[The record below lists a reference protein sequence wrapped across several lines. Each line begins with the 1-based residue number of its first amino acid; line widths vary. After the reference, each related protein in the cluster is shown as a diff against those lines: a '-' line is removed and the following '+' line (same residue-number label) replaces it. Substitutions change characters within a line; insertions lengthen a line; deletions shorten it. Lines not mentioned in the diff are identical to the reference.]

1 MLFIAVHDLPV
12 AGTLLAVH
20 SDTTPRPGDIAQV
33 RHRQYLVD
41 EVLAPSSVREEHTL
55 VRLTCLDDDAQG
67 RPLSVLWEREL
78 GARVIRPAQ
87 AGLGTPAALDEPRR
101 FAAYLHALKW
111 SSVTATDAR
120 LFQAPFRA
128 GIHLLDHQLSPLKK
142 ALELP
147 RVNLFI
153 ADDVGLGKTIEAG
166 LVMQELMLRQR
177 VDRVLIVCPASVTLQ
192 WRDEMEKRFGL
203 RFEIFNR
210 DFVSRRRQERG
221 FQVPVW
227 GTHSRFIVSYQTLRR
242 SEYFEPLKTLLE
254 ERGRQ
259 KSMLVLDEAH
269 VVAPASASRYAIDT
283 ETTRSIRSLADRFEH
298 RLFLSATPHN
308 GHSNS
313 FSALLEMLDPQRFT
327 RGTKVRESQ
336 LAPVMVRRLK
346 SDLREL
352 GSAQQYPVRQVVSVR
367 LTHDGKRWHAAWPD
381 GPAVDLGEG
390 QAPELELSTKLARY
404 TQLMSPSSKKG
415 RLVFINLQK
424 RLLSSIEAFHRTLS
438 VHAAAFGAGRLAPG
452 GREEPQEALAEE
464 YGETDEA
471 LELALDEDVREAS
484 EALPVDVQARQL
496 LDDMLDLSA
505 KSRTGRDAKL
515 QALLQWIRTQLCPLT
530 RGASWKPRRVII
542 FTEYGDTLRYL
553 KEQLTAAFE
562 GTDRGDERIL
572 TMMGGLGDVKRAE
585 IQDAF
590 NSALDEHPV
599 RILLA
604 TDAAR
609 EGINLQ
615 GHCADLFHYDVP
627 WNPSRL
633 EQRNGRIDRALQP
646 EPIVRCGYFVY
657 EQRRE
662 DAVLDTLARKVD
674 TIARELGSLGS
685 VLMEQMEDALAS
697 GISDATLAKVEQA
710 ATSSRT
716 DVTKRELESQRTLKS
731 LKEELNVIDEIVGRS
746 RKVMDF
752 DPALL
757 RDALDVGFELAGST
771 RLERQPATEDGK
783 AVEAWKVPSLP
794 ESWSRTLDSIRPRRE
809 KDEAPW
815 VWRKRQLWPVVFEA
829 PSGISSK
836 LAHLHLSHPIVQ
848 RVLQRYLA
856 QGFSAN
862 DLGRVTVV
870 KSKRD
875 AVARVI
881 VFGRLSL
888 FGAGAAR
895 LHDEV
900 VSVSAKWLDGGG
912 KGHLKPFGEE
922 ADRKAIEQL
931 EVTLAEAPELSATPA
946 AVRNRL
952 LASASGDFAALW
964 SAVEGE
970 ATLREKDAKKKLG
983 QRGVAEAKALTE
995 ILHTQRE
1002 TIEEALGA
1010 QLELKLTAKDELD
1023 QWRRDKG
1030 HLGQRLEALEKEL
1043 AEQPDALS
1051 ATYDVRL
1058 TRLTPVGMVYL
1069 WPSSR

>member
-1 MLFIAVHDLPV
+1 MPA
-12 AGTLLAVH
+12 
-20 SDTTPRPGDIAQV
+20 DTTPRPGDIAQV

-41 EVLAPSSVREEHTL
+41 EVLAPSSLREEHTL

-78 GARVIRPAQ
+78 GARVIRPSQ
-87 AGLGTPAALDEPRR
+87 GGLGTPRGLDEPRR

-128 GIHLLDHQLSPLKK
+128 GIHLLDHQLSPLRK

-177 VDRVLIVCPASVTLQ
+177 VERALIVCPAAVTLQ
-192 WRDEMEKRFGL
+192 WRDEMAKRFGL
-203 RFEIFNR
+203 HFEIFNR

-259 KSMLVLDEAH
+259 RSMLVLDEAH
-269 VVAPASASRYAIDT
+269 VVAPASSSRYAIDT
-283 ETTRSIRSLADRFEH
+283 ETTRSIRSLTDLFEH

-327 RGTKVRESQ
+327 RGTRVRESQ

-346 SDLREL
+346 SDLRAL
-352 GSAQQYPVRQVVSVR
+352 GSGQQYPERQVVGVR
-367 LTHDGKRWHAAWPD
+367 LHHDAGRWTAEWLSPD
-381 GPAVDLGEG
+381 GARVDQRVDLGKG
-390 QAPELELSTKLARY
+390 HAAELELADKLARY
-404 TQLMSPSSKKG
+404 TKLAGGGSKKS

-438 VHAAAFGAGRLAPG
+438 VHGATFGAGALAPG
-452 GREEPQEALAEE
+452 GREEPELATEE
-464 YGETDEA
+464 YGEADET
-471 LELALDEDVREAS
+471 LELSLDEDVRDAS
-484 EALPVDVQARQL
+484 EGLALDVQARQL
-496 LDDMLDLSA
+496 LDEMLAASA
-505 KSRTGRDAKL
+505 RHRTARDAKL
-515 QALLQWIRTQLCPLT
+515 LALLEWIRQHLCSLE
-530 RGASWKPRRVII
+530 RGAAWKPRRVII

-553 KEQLTAAFE
+553 QEQLTAAFE
-562 GTDRGDERIL
+562 GTIRGDERIL
-572 TMMGGLGDVKRAE
+572 TLKGGLGDAARAE

-590 NSALDEHPV
+590 NGSFDEFPV
-599 RILLA
+599 RVLLA

-646 EPIVRCGYFVY
+646 QAVVRCGYFVY
-657 EQRRE
+657 AQRKE
-662 DAVLDTLARKVD
+662 DAVLDTLARKVE
-674 TIARELGSLGS
+674 TISRELGSLGS
-685 VLMEQMEDALAS
+685 VLMEQMAEALTS
-697 GISDATLAKVEQA
+697 GIGDETLQQVERA
-710 ATSSRT
+710 ATST
-716 DVTKRELESQRTLKS
+716 HAEVAKRELESQRALQD
-731 LKEELNVIDEIVGRS
+731 LRKELDAIGELRERS
-746 RKVMDF
+746 REVMEF
-752 DPALL
+752 EPALL
-757 RDALDVGFELAGST
+757 RDALDVGFELAGAT
-771 RLERQPATEDGK
+771 RLAARPVTEEGK
-783 AVEAWKVPSLP
+783 ALTAWAVPSLP
-794 ESWSRTLDSIRPRRE
+794 ASWSRTLDSLRPRRE

-815 VWRKRQLWPVVFEA
+815 DWRKRPLSPVVFEA
-829 PSGISSK
+829 PEGIASK
-836 LAHLHLSHPIVQ
+836 LCHLHLSHPVVQ
-848 RVLQRYLA
+848 RVLQRFLA

-862 DLGRVTVV
+862 DLSRVTVV
-870 KSKRD
+870 RSKRD

-895 LHDEV
+895 LHDEL

-922 ADRKAIEQL
+922 ADRGAIAQL
-931 EVTLAEAPELSATPA
+931 ERTLAEAPQLEATPA
-946 AVRNRL
+946 PIQKRL
-952 LASASGDFAALW
+952 LDSASGDFAALW
-964 SAVEGE
+964 GAVAEE
-970 ATLREKDAKKKLG
+970 AASREKTAKKMLT
-983 QRGVAEAKALTE
+983 QRGEAEAKALRQ
-995 ILHTQRE
+995 ILDTQRE
-1002 TIEEALGA
+1002 TIEEALGE
-1010 QLELKLTAKDELD
+1010 QLELKLTAKEELE
-1023 QWRRDKG
+1023 QWRRDKT
-1030 HLGQRLEALEKEL
+1030 HLEQRLAALEKER
-1043 AEQPDALS
+1043 AEQPDALKT
-1051 ATYDVRL
+1051 TYEVRL

>member
-1 MLFIAVHDLPV
+1 MP
-12 AGTLLAVH
+12 
-20 SDTTPRPGDIAQV
+20 SDTMPCAGDIAQV

-41 EVLAPSSVREEHTL
+41 EVIAPEGVREDHTL

-67 RPLSVLWEREL
+67 RSLSVLWEREL

-87 AGLGTPAALDEPRR
+87 GGLGTPTGLDEPRR

-203 RFEIFNR
+203 HFEIFNSE
-210 DFVSRRRQERG
+210 FVSRRRQERG

-254 ERGRQ
+254 EKGRH
-259 KSMLVLDEAH
+259 KAMLVLDEAH
-269 VVAPASASRYAIDT
+269 VVAPASASRYAVDT
-283 ETTRSIRSLADRFEH
+283 ETTRSIRSLADHFEH

-327 RGTKVRESQ
+327 RGTRVRESQ

-346 SDLREL
+346 SDLRAL
-352 GSAQQYPVRQVVSVR
+352 GTAQQYPERQVLGVR
-367 LTHDGKRWHAAWPD
+367 LTHSAGRWSAEWLGPDGKTVERR
-381 GPAVDLGEG
+381 VDLGEG
-390 QAPELELSTKLARY
+390 STAELDLATKLARY
-404 TQLMSPSSKKG
+404 TQLMAPGSKKG

-424 RLLSSIEAFHRTLS
+424 RLLSSVEAFHRTLS
-438 VHAAAFGAGRLAPG
+438 VHAAAFGAGALAPG
-452 GREEPQEALAEE
+452 SREAPGDTLPEE
-464 YGETDEA
+464 YGETDES
-471 LELALDEDVREAS
+471 LELAFEEDIREAS
-484 EALPVDVQARQL
+484 EGLPVDIQARQL
-496 LDDMLDLSA
+496 LDDMLHVSA
-505 KSRTGRDAKL
+505 KHRTGRDAKL
-515 QALLQWIRTQLCPLT
+515 LALLQWIREHLCPLT
-530 RGASWKPRRVII
+530 RGAAWKPRRVIV

-562 GTDRGDERIL
+562 GTHRGEERIR
-572 TMMGGLGDVKRAE
+572 TMTGGLDDAKRAE
-585 IQDAF
+585 VQEAF
-590 NSALDEHPV
+590 NGPLDEFPV
-599 RILLA
+599 RVLLA

-615 GHCADLFHYDVP
+615 GHCADLFHFDLP

-633 EQRNGRIDRALQP
+633 EQRNGRIDRTLQP
-646 EPIVRCGYFVY
+646 EPVVRCGYFIY
-657 EQRRE
+657 AQRTE
-662 DAVLDTLARKVD
+662 DAVLDTVARKVD

-685 VLMEQMEDALAS
+685 VLMDQLHEALSS
-697 GISDATLAKVEQA
+697 GITPGTLESLERA
-710 ATSSRT
+710 ATST
-716 DVTKRELESQRTLKS
+716 GTEVAKRELESQRELKS
-731 LKEELNVIDEIVGRS
+731 LRKELDAIGEIRDRS

-752 DPALL
+752 DSALL

-771 RLERQPATEDGK
+771 RLVREAVTEEGK
-783 AVEAWKVPSLP
+783 PLEAWKVPALP
-794 ESWSRTLDSIRPRRE
+794 ASWSRTLDSIRPRRE

-815 VWRKRQLWPVVFEA
+815 VWRKRPLSPVVFEA
-829 PSGISSK
+829 PQGVASK

-862 DLGRVTVV
+862 DLSRVTVV
-870 KSKRD
+870 NSKRD

-912 KGHLKPFGEE
+912 RGHLKPFGEE
-922 ADRKAIEQL
+922 ADRRVIEQL
-931 EVTLAEAPELSATPA
+931 EVTLAEAPELSATSS
-946 AVRNRL
+946 AVQARL
-952 LASASGDFAALW
+952 LASASSDFAALW
-964 SAVEGE
+964 PSVEE
-970 ATLREKDAKKKLG
+970 ESSRLEKAARKLLA
-983 QRGVAEAKALTE
+983 QRGASEAKALTQ
-995 ILHTQRE
+995 ILLTQRE
-1002 TIEEALGA
+1002 TIQEALGA
-1010 QLELKLTAKDELD
+1010 QLELKLTVKDELE
-1023 QWRRDKG
+1023 QQRRDKG
-1030 HLGQRLEALEKEL
+1030 HLEQRLAALAKEL
-1043 AEQPDALS
+1043 DEQPESLK

-1058 TRLTPVGMVYL
+1058 ARLTPVGMVYL

>member
-1 MLFIAVHDLPV
+1 M
-12 AGTLLAVH
+12 H

-41 EVLAPSSVREEHTL
+41 EVIAPSSIREEHTL

-87 AGLGTPAALDEPRR
+87 GGLGTPTALDEPRR
-101 FAAYLHALKW
+101 FASYLHALKW

-177 VDRVLIVCPASVTLQ
+177 VDRVLIVCPAAVTLQ

-203 RFEIFNR
+203 HFEIFNR

-227 GTHSRFIVSYQTLRR
+227 ATHSRFIVSYQTLRR

-254 ERGRQ
+254 ERGRH

-269 VVAPASASRYAIDT
+269 IVAPASASRYAVDT
-283 ETTRSIRSLADRFEH
+283 ETTRSIRSLADHFEH

-327 RGTKVRESQ
+327 RGTRVRESQ

-346 SDLREL
+346 SDLRAL
-352 GSAQQYPVRQVVSVR
+352 GSAQQYPERHVLGVR
-367 LTHDGKRWHAAWPD
+367 LTHAEGRWTAEWLRPDGKTVDRR
-381 GPAVDLGEG
+381 VDLGEG
-390 QAPELELSTKLARY
+390 HTAELELSTKLARY
-404 TQLMSPSSKKG
+404 TQLMSPGSKKG

-438 VHAAAFGAGRLAPG
+438 VHAAAFGAGALAPG
-452 GREEPQEALAEE
+452 GREEPGETLSED
-464 YGETDEA
+464 YGETDES
-471 LELALDEDVREAS
+471 LELALEEDIREAS
-484 EALPVDVQARQL
+484 ADLPASVQARQL
-496 LDDMLDLSA
+496 LDEMLRLSA
-505 KSRTGRDAKL
+505 SHRASREAKL
-515 QALLQWIRTQLCPLT
+515 LALLQWIRENLCPLT
-530 RGASWKPRRVII
+530 RGTAWKPRRVIV

-562 GTDRGDERIL
+562 GTHRGDERIL
-572 TMMGGLGDVKRAE
+572 TLTGGLGDARRAE
-585 IQDAF
+585 IQEVF
-590 NSALDEHPV
+590 NGSLDEHPV
-599 RILLA
+599 RVLLA

-615 GHCADLFHYDVP
+615 GHCADLFHFDVP

-646 EPIVRCGYFVY
+646 EPVVRCGYFIY
-657 EQRRE
+657 AQRAE

-685 VLMEQMEDALAS
+685 VLMEQMQDALAA
-697 GISDATLAKVEQA
+697 GITEATLERVERA
-710 ATSSRT
+710 ATSTRT
-716 DVTKRELESQRTLKS
+716 ELTRRELESQRTLQS
-731 LKEELNVIDEIVGRS
+731 LRKELDAIGDIRERS
-746 RKVMDF
+746 REVMDF

-771 RLERQPATEDGK
+771 RLERQTVTEEGK
-783 AVEAWKVPSLP
+783 TFEAWKIPALP
-794 ESWSRTLDSIRPRRE
+794 ESWSRTLDSVRPRRE

-815 VWRKRQLWPVVFEA
+815 EWRKRPLSPVVFEA
-829 PSGISSK
+829 PPGVSSK

-856 QGFSAN
+856 QGFSAS
-862 DLGRVTVV
+862 DLSRVTVV

-875 AVARVI
+875 SVARVI

-922 ADRKAIEQL
+922 ADRRAIEQL
-931 EVTLAEAPELSATPA
+931 ELTLAEAPELSATSA
-946 AVRNRL
+946 AVQKRI
-952 LASASGDFAALW
+952 LASASADFAALW
-964 SAVEGE
+964 PSVEQE
-970 ATLREKDAKKKLG
+970 ASLREKDARKKLA
-983 QRGVAEAKALTE
+983 QRGASEAKALME
-995 ILHTQRE
+995 ILLTQQE
-1002 TIEEALGA
+1002 TIEEALSA
-1010 QLELKLTAKDELD
+1010 QLELELTAREEVD
-1023 QWRRDKG
+1023 QWRRDKS
-1030 HLGQRLEALEKEL
+1030 HLEQRLAALEKEL
-1043 AEQPDALS
+1043 AEQPDSLK
-1051 ATYDVRL
+1051 ATYAVRL
-1058 TRLTPVGMVYL
+1058 TRLIPVGMVYL

>member
-1 MLFIAVHDLPV
+1 MPCA
-12 AGTLLAVH
+12 
-20 SDTTPRPGDIAQV
+20 GDIAQV

-41 EVLAPSSVREEHTL
+41 EVIAPEGVREDHTL

-67 RPLSVLWEREL
+67 RSLSVLWEREL

-87 AGLGTPAALDEPRR
+87 GGLGTPTRLDEPRR

-166 LVMQELMLRQR
+166 LVMQEMMLRQR

-203 RFEIFNR
+203 HFEIFNSE
-210 DFVSRRRQERG
+210 FVSRRRQERG

-254 ERGRQ
+254 EKGRH
-259 KSMLVLDEAH
+259 KAMLVLDEAH
-269 VVAPASASRYAIDT
+269 VVAPASASRYAVDT
-283 ETTRSIRSLADRFEH
+283 ETTRSIRSLADHFEH

-327 RGTKVRESQ
+327 RGTRVRESQ

-346 SDLREL
+346 SDLRAL
-352 GSAQQYPVRQVVSVR
+352 GTAQQYPERQVLGVR
-367 LTHDGKRWHAAWPD
+367 LTHSAGRWSAEWPGPD
-381 GPAVDLGEG
+381 GETVERRVDLGEG
-390 QAPELELSTKLARY
+390 STAELDLATKLARY
-404 TQLMSPSSKKG
+404 TQLMAPGSKKG

-424 RLLSSIEAFHRTLS
+424 RLLSSVEAFHRTLS
-438 VHAAAFGAGRLAPG
+438 VHAAAFGAGALAPG
-452 GREEPQEALAEE
+452 SREAPGDTLPEE
-464 YGETDEA
+464 YGETDES
-471 LELALDEDVREAS
+471 LELAFEEDIREAS
-484 EALPVDVQARQL
+484 EGLPVDIQARQL
-496 LDDMLDLSA
+496 LDDMLHVSA
-505 KSRTGRDAKL
+505 KHRTGRDAKL
-515 QALLQWIRTQLCPLT
+515 LALLQWIREHLCPLT
-530 RGASWKPRRVII
+530 RGAAWKPRRVII

-562 GTDRGDERIL
+562 GTHRGEERIR
-572 TMMGGLGDVKRAE
+572 TMTGGLDDAKRAE
-585 IQDAF
+585 VQEAF
-590 NSALDEHPV
+590 NGPLDEFPV
-599 RILLA
+599 RVLLA

-615 GHCADLFHYDVP
+615 GHCADLFHFDLP

-633 EQRNGRIDRALQP
+633 EQRNGRIDRTLQP
-646 EPIVRCGYFVY
+646 EPVVRCGYFIY
-657 EQRRE
+657 AQRTE
-662 DAVLDTLARKVD
+662 DAVLDTVARKVD

-685 VLMEQMEDALAS
+685 VLMDQLHEALSS
-697 GISDATLAKVEQA
+697 GITPGTLESLERA
-710 ATSSRT
+710 ATST
-716 DVTKRELESQRTLKS
+716 GTEVAKRELESQRELQS
-731 LKEELNVIDEIVGRS
+731 LRKELDAIGEIRDRS

-752 DPALL
+752 DSALL

-771 RLERQPATEDGK
+771 RLVREAVTEEGK
-783 AVEAWKVPSLP
+783 PLEAWKVPALP
-794 ESWSRTLDSIRPRRE
+794 ASWSRTLDSIRPRRE

-815 VWRKRQLWPVVFEA
+815 VWRKRPLSPVVFEA
-829 PSGISSK
+829 PQGVASK

-862 DLGRVTVV
+862 DLSRVTVV
-870 KSKRD
+870 NSKRD

-912 KGHLKPFGEE
+912 RGHLKPFGEE
-922 ADRKAIEQL
+922 ADRRVIEQL
-931 EVTLAEAPELSATPA
+931 EVTLAEAPELSATSS
-946 AVRNRL
+946 AVQARL
-952 LASASGDFAALW
+952 LASASSDFAALW
-964 SAVEGE
+964 PSVEE
-970 ATLREKDAKKKLG
+970 ESSRLEKAARKLLA
-983 QRGVAEAKALTE
+983 QRGATEAKALTQ
-995 ILHTQRE
+995 ILLTQRE
-1002 TIEEALGA
+1002 TIQEALGA
-1010 QLELKLTAKDELD
+1010 QLELKLTVKDELE
-1023 QWRRDKG
+1023 QQRRDKG
-1030 HLGQRLEALEKEL
+1030 HLEQRLAALAKEL
-1043 AEQPDALS
+1043 EEQPESLK

-1058 TRLTPVGMVYL
+1058 ARLTPVGMVYL

>member
-1 MLFIAVHDLPV
+1 MP
-12 AGTLLAVH
+12 
-20 SDTTPRPGDIAQV
+20 SETTPRAGDIAQV

-41 EVLAPSSVREEHTL
+41 AVLAPSGVREDHTL

-67 RPLSVLWEREL
+67 RTLSVLWEREL

-87 AGLGTPAALDEPRR
+87 GGLGSPSTLDEPRR

-192 WRDEMEKRFGL
+192 WRDEMEKRFGIH
-203 RFEIFNR
+203 FEIFNR

-254 ERGRQ
+254 EKGRH

-269 VVAPASASRYAIDT
+269 VVAPASANQYAVDT
-283 ETTRSIRSLADRFEH
+283 ETTRSIRSLADHFEH

-327 RGTKVRESQ
+327 RGTRVRESQ

-346 SDLREL
+346 SDLRAL
-352 GSAQQYPVRQVVSVR
+352 GSAQQYPERQVLGVR
-367 LTHDGKRWHAAWPD
+367 LTHAAGRWTAEWPRPDGK
-381 GPAVDLGEG
+381 PADRVDLGAG
-390 QAPELELSTKLARY
+390 HSAELDLSAQLARY
-404 TQLMSPSSKKG
+404 TQLMSPGSKKG

-438 VHAAAFGAGRLAPG
+438 VHAAAFGAGALAPG
-452 GREEPQEALAEE
+452 GREESGDTLPEE
-464 YGETDEA
+464 YGETDES
-471 LELALDEDVREAS
+471 LELAFEEDIREAS
-484 EALPVDVQARQL
+484 ESLPVDVQARQL
-496 LDDMLDLSA
+496 LDEMLRVSA
-505 KSRTGRDAKL
+505 QHRTGRDAKL
-515 QALLQWIRTQLCPLT
+515 LALLQWIREHLCPLT
-530 RGASWKPRRVII
+530 RGAAWKPRRVII

-562 GTDRGDERIL
+562 GTHRGDERIL
-572 TMMGGLGDVKRAE
+572 TLTGGLGDEKRAE

-590 NSALDEHPV
+590 NGSLDAFPV
-599 RILLA
+599 RVLLA

-615 GHCADLFHYDVP
+615 GHCADLFHFDVP

-646 EPIVRCGYFVY
+646 EPVVRCGYFVY
-657 EQRRE
+657 SQRAE
-662 DAVLDTLARKVD
+662 DAILDTLARKVD

-685 VLMEQMEDALAS
+685 VLMDQLHDALAA
-697 GISDATLAKVEQA
+697 GITEGTLDKVERA
-710 ATSSRT
+710 STSTRT
-716 DVTKRELESQRTLKS
+716 EVTKRELESQRTLQS
-731 LKEELNVIDEIVGRS
+731 LRKELDAIGDIRERS

-752 DPALL
+752 DSALL
-757 RDALDVGFELAGST
+757 RDALDVGFELAGTT
-771 RLERQPATEDGK
+771 RLVREPVTEEGRTLD
-783 AVEAWKVPSLP
+783 AWKLPSLP
-794 ESWSRTLDSIRPRRE
+794 ESWSRTLDGIRPRRE

-815 VWRKRQLWPVVFEA
+815 VWRKRPLPPVVFE
-829 PSGISSK
+829 PPPGVSSR

-862 DLGRVTVV
+862 DLSRVTVV

-912 KGHLKPFGEE
+912 KGHLKPFGDE
-922 ADRKAIEQL
+922 ADRRAIEQL
-931 EVTLAEAPELSATPA
+931 ELTLAEAPELSATPT
-946 AVRNRL
+946 AVQARL
-952 LASASGDFAALW
+952 LASASSDFAALW
-964 SAVEGE
+964 SSVEEE
-970 ATLREKDAKKKLG
+970 AALREKDARKKLA
-983 QRGVAEAKALTE
+983 QRGEGEAKALTQ
-995 ILHTQRE
+995 ILLTQRE

-1010 QLELKLTAKDELD
+1010 QLELKLTAQDELD
-1023 QWRRDKG
+1023 QRRRDRS
-1030 HLGQRLEALEKEL
+1030 HLEQRLADLEKEL
-1043 AEQPDALS
+1043 VEQPESLKE
-1051 ATYDVRL
+1051 TYDVRL
-1058 TRLTPVGMVYL
+1058 SRLTPVGMVYL

>member
-1 MLFIAVHDLPV
+1 MQAD
-12 AGTLLAVH
+12 A
-20 SDTTPRPGDIAQV
+20 TPRPGDIAQV

-41 EVLAPSSVREEHTL
+41 EVIKPTGGIHDEHTL
-55 VRLTCLDDDAQG
+55 VRLTCLDDDSQG
-67 RPLSVLWEREL
+67 RPMSVLWEREL
-78 GARVIRPAQ
+78 GAKVIRPAQ
-87 AGLGTPAALDEPRR
+87 SGLGTPSALDEPRR

-192 WRDEMEKRFGL
+192 WRDEMQKRFGL
-203 RFEIFNR
+203 NFEIFNR

-254 ERGRQ
+254 EKGRH

-269 VVAPASASRYAIDT
+269 VVAPASSSRYAIDT
-283 ETTRSIRSLADRFEH
+283 DTTRSIRSLADHFEH

-327 RGTKVRESQ
+327 RGTRVRESQ

-352 GSAQQYPVRQVVSVR
+352 GSAQNYPERQVIGVR
-367 LTHDGKRWHAAWPD
+367 LTHDGKRWAAEWLKPD
-381 GPAVDLGEG
+381 GKSVERRVDLGEG
-390 QAPELELSTKLARY
+390 SPAELELSTKLARY
-404 TQLMSPSSKKG
+404 TKLMSPGSKKG

-438 VHAAAFGAGRLAPG
+438 VHGATFGAGALAPG
-452 GREEPQEALAEE
+452 AREEPAEQLAEE

-471 LELALDEDVREAS
+471 LELELDEYVREAS
-484 EALPVDVQARQL
+484 AGLPVDIQARQL
-496 LDDMLDLSA
+496 LDEMLHLSGKHRA
-505 KSRTGRDAKL
+505 GRDAKL
-515 QALLQWIRTQLCPLT
+515 LALLQWIRENLCPLT
-530 RGASWKPRRVII
+530 RGAAWKPRRVII

-572 TMMGGLGDVKRAE
+572 TMTGGLGDAKRAE
-585 IQDAF
+585 VQEAF
-590 NSALDEHPV
+590 NGALDEFPV
-599 RILLA
+599 RVLLA

-633 EQRNGRIDRALQP
+633 EQRNGRIDRTLQP
-646 EPIVRCGYFVY
+646 QPIVRCGYFVY
-657 EQRRE
+657 AQRPE
-662 DAVLDTLARKVD
+662 DAVLDTLARKVE

-685 VLMEQMEDALAS
+685 VLMEQMTDALAS
-697 GISDATLAKVEQA
+697 GITEGTLAKVEEA
-710 ATSSRT
+710 ATSTRT
-716 DVTKRELESQRTLKS
+716 EVTKKELEAQRS
-731 LKEELNVIDEIVGRS
+731 LQSLRKELDAIGEIRERS

-752 DPALL
+752 DSALL
-757 RDALDVGFELAGST
+757 RDALDVGFELSGST
-771 RLERQPATEDGK
+771 RLERQAVTEEGK
-783 AVEAWKVPSLP
+783 PVDAWKVPPLP
-794 ESWSRTLDSIRPRRE
+794 ESWSKTLDSIRPRRE
-809 KDEAPW
+809 KEEALW
-815 VWRKRQLWPVVFEA
+815 DWRKRPLLPVVFDA
-829 PSGISSK
+829 PSGIASK
-836 LAHLHLSHPIVQ
+836 LAHLHLSHPVVQ

-856 QGFSAN
+856 QGFSAS
-862 DLGRVTVV
+862 DLSRVTVV

-888 FGAGAAR
+888 FGTGAAR

-946 AVRNRL
+946 ATRNRL
-952 LASASGDFAALW
+952 LASASADFAALW
-964 SAVEGE
+964 PSVEAE
-970 ATLREKDAKKKLG
+970 AALREKDALKKLA
-983 QRGVAEAKALTE
+983 QRGASEAKALTQ
-995 ILHTQRE
+995 ILETQRE
-1002 TIEEALGA
+1002 TIDEALGD

-1023 QWRRDKG
+1023 QWRRDKS
-1030 HLGQRLEALEKEL
+1030 HLEKRLSALEKEL
-1043 AEQPDALS
+1043 EEQPEALK

>member
-1 MLFIAVHDLPV
+1 VQTDAAPK
-12 AGTLLAVH
+12 
-20 SDTTPRPGDIAQV
+20 PGDIAQV
-33 RHRQYLVD
+33 RHRQYLVE
-41 EVLAPSSVREEHTL
+41 EVIKPESVREEHTL
-55 VRLTCLDDDAQG
+55 VRLTCLDDDSQG

-78 GARVIRPAQ
+78 GARVIRPATS
-87 AGLGTPAALDEPRR
+87 GLGKPTALDEPRH

-128 GIHLLDHQLSPLKK
+128 GIHLLDHQLTPLKK

-166 LVMQELMLRQR
+166 LVMQELILRQR
-177 VDRVLIVCPASVTLQ
+177 VDRVLIVCPAAVTLQ
-192 WRDEMEKRFGL
+192 WRDEMQKRFGL
-203 RFEIFNR
+203 HFEIFNR

-242 SEYFEPLKTLLE
+242 SEAFEPLKTLLE
-254 ERGRQ
+254 EKGRQ

-269 VVAPASASRYAIDT
+269 VVAPASGSRYAVETD
-283 ETTRSIRSLADRFEH
+283 TTRSIGSIVDHFEH

-313 FSALLEMLDPQRFT
+313 FSALLEMLDRQRFT
-327 RGTKVRESQ
+327 RGTRVRQSQ
-336 LAPVMVRRLK
+336 LEPVMVRRLK
-346 SDLREL
+346 SDLRKL
-352 GSAQQYPVRQVVSVR
+352 GSDQKYPERHVIGIR
-367 LTHDGKRWHAAWPD
+367 LTHSGGRWMAEWLKPD
-381 GPAVDLGEG
+381 GETVDRRMDLGEG
-390 QAPELELSTKLARY
+390 SNIELTLSEKLAQYTKLAA
-404 TQLMSPSSKKG
+404 PSSKKG
-415 RLVFINLQK
+415 RLAFINLQK
-424 RLLSSIEAFHRTLS
+424 RLLSSVEAFHRTLCAHS
-438 VHAAAFGAGRLAPG
+438 AGAGVGPLAAG
-452 GREEPQEALAEE
+452 GREQERESLPEDYGDNEE
-464 YGETDEA
+464 S
-471 LELALDEDVREAS
+471 LELALEEETREAS
-484 EALPVDVQARQL
+484 TGLPVDMQARQL
-496 LDDMLDLSA
+496 LEQMVELSGRH
-505 KSRTGRDAKL
+505 RTARDAKL
-515 QALLQWIRTQLCPLT
+515 LALVQWIRDNLCPLT
-530 RGASWKPRRVII
+530 RGAEWKPRRVII

-572 TMMGGLGDVKRAE
+572 TMTGGLGDERRAE
-585 IQDAF
+585 VQEAF
-590 NSALDEHPV
+590 NGSLDEFPV
-599 RILLA
+599 RVLLA

-633 EQRNGRIDRALQP
+633 EQRNGRIDRTLQP
-646 EPIVRCGYFVY
+646 QPVVRCCYFVY
-657 EQRRE
+657 AQRAE
-662 DAVLDTLARKVD
+662 DAVLETLARKVEV
-674 TIARELGSLGS
+674 ISNELGSLGS
-685 VLMEQMEDALAS
+685 VLMEQMADALAS
-697 GISDATLAKVEQA
+697 GIRTETLEKVERA
-710 ATSSRT
+710 ATSTRT
-716 DVTKRELESQRTLKS
+716 EVTKQELESQRALQS
-731 LKEELNVIDEIVGRS
+731 LRKELDAIGEIRERS

-752 DPALL
+752 DAALL
-757 RDALDVGFELAGST
+757 RDALDVGFELSKAT
-771 RLERQPATEDGK
+771 RLQKTSVLDDQTE
-783 AVEAWKVPSLP
+783 VEAWKLP
-794 ESWSRTLDSIRPRRE
+794 LLPDSWTSTLDSIRPRRE
-809 KDEAPW
+809 KDEPPW
-815 VWRKRQLWPVVFEA
+815 EWRKRPPLPVVFDA
-829 PSGISSK
+829 PSGIASK
-836 LAHLHLSHPIVQ
+836 LAHLHLSHPVVQ
-848 RVLQRYLA
+848 RVLQRFLA
-856 QGFSAN
+856 QGFSAS
-862 DLGRVTVV
+862 DLSQVTVV

-912 KGHLKPFGEE
+912 KGHLKPFGED

-931 EVTLAEAPELSATPA
+931 ELTLAEAPELSALSG

-952 LASASGDFAALW
+952 LSSAASDFEVLW
-964 SAVEGE
+964 SSVEQE
-970 ATLREKDAKKKLG
+970 ANLRAKDAMKKLDL
-983 QRGVAEAKALTE
+983 RGAGEAKALRT
-995 ILHTQRE
+995 ILETQRE

-1010 QLELKLTAKDELD
+1010 QLDLELTHKDELD

-1030 HLGQRLEALEKEL
+1030 HLQRRLAALEQEL
-1043 AEQPDALS
+1043 VEQPDALRN
-1051 ATYDVRL
+1051 TYEVRL

>member
-1 MLFIAVHDLPV
+1 MTSPNLPI
-12 AGTLLAVH
+12 
-20 SDTTPRPGDIAQV
+20 PGDIATV

-41 EVLAPSSVREEHTL
+41 DVIAPTSIRDQHTL

-67 RPLSVLWEREL
+67 RSLSVLWEREL

-87 AGLGTPAALDEPRR
+87 AGIGAPTHLDEPRR

-128 GIHLLDHQLSPLKK
+128 GIHLLDHQLVPLKK

-177 VDRVLIVCPASVTLQ
+177 VERVLIVCPASVTLQ

-210 DFVSRRRQERG
+210 DFVARRRQERG

-242 SEYFEPLKTLLE
+242 SENFEPLRHFLD
-254 ERGRQ
+254 ERGRG

-269 VVAPASASRYAIDT
+269 VVAPASSSRYAVDT
-283 ETTRSIRSLADRFEH
+283 ETTRSIRQIADRFEH

-327 RGTKVRESQ
+327 RGTRVRESQ

-346 SDLREL
+346 ADLREL
-352 GSAQQYPVRQVVSVR
+352 GTTNYPVRRVVGVR
-367 LTHDGKRWHAAWPD
+367 LVHDGSTWRSNGHELGKGSAA
-381 GPAVDLGEG
+381 
-390 QAPELELSTKLARY
+390 ELELASLLKKY
-404 TQLMSPSSKKG
+404 TQLVAPGAKKG

-438 VHAAAFGAGRLAPG
+438 VHAAAFGAGALAPG
-452 GREEPQEALAEE
+452 GREEPTETVTEE
-464 YGETDEA
+464 YGESDES
-471 LELALDEDVREAS
+471 LELELDESIREAS
-484 EALPVDVQARQL
+484 EGLPVDVEARRL
-496 LDDMLDLSA
+496 LDDMLRLSA
-505 KSRTGRDAKL
+505 QHRTARDGKL
-515 QALLQWIRTQLCPLT
+515 LALLQWIRENQCSLE
-530 RGASWKPRRVII
+530 RGAKWKPRRLII

-562 GTDRGDERIL
+562 GTQRGDERIL
-572 TMMGGLGDVKRAE
+572 TMTGGIGDTRRAE
-585 IQDAF
+585 VQDAF
-590 NSALDEHPV
+590 NGDLDEFPV

-646 EPIVRCGYFVY
+646 EPEVRCGYFVY
-657 EQRRE
+657 EQRAE
-662 DAVLDTLARKVD
+662 DAVLETLAKKVD

-685 VLMEQMEDALAS
+685 VLMEQMGAALS
-697 GISDATLAKVEQA
+697 DGITDETLVAVEKA
-710 ATSSRT
+710 ANSAHA
-716 DVTKRELESQRTLKS
+716 DVARRELETQRQLQK
-731 LKEELNVIDEIVGRS
+731 LRRDLDDIGDIRGRS

-757 RDALDVGFELAGST
+757 RDALDVGFELSGST
-771 RLERQPATEDGK
+771 RLEPSTVKDEGK
-783 AVEAWKVPSLP
+783 SAEAWKVPALP
-794 ESWSRTLDSIRPRRE
+794 EAWSRTLDSIRPRRE
-809 KDEAPW
+809 KDELPW
-815 VWRKRQLWPVVFEA
+815 DWRKRPLLPVVFEA
-829 PSGISSK
+829 PSGIASK
-836 LAHLHLSHPIVQ
+836 LAHLHLSHPVVQ
-848 RVLQRYLA
+848 RVLQRFLA

-862 DLGRVTVV
+862 DLSRVTVV

-888 FGAGAAR
+888 FGTGAAR
-895 LHDEV
+895 LHDEL

-912 KGHLKPFGEE
+912 KGHLKPFGED
-922 ADRKAIEQL
+922 ADSKAIDQL
-931 EVTLAEAPELSATPA
+931 ETTLAEAPELGALSEPI
-946 AVRNRL
+946 RKRF
-952 LASASGDFAALW
+952 LASAATDFGALW
-964 SAVEGE
+964 STVEEQSTARATE
-970 ATLREKDAKKKLG
+970 ARKKLV
-983 QRGVAEAKALTE
+983 QRGASEAKALE
-995 ILHTQRE
+995 QILLTQRE
-1002 TIEEALGA
+1002 TIQEALGE
-1010 QLELKLTAKDELD
+1010 QLDLPLTAKDEID
-1023 QWRRDKG
+1023 QWRRDKS
-1030 HLGQRLEALEKEL
+1030 HLEQRLDAIEKEL
-1043 AEQPDALS
+1043 AEEPEALKR
-1051 ATYDVRL
+1051 TYDVRL

-1069 WPSSR
+1069 WPSTR

>member
-1 MLFIAVHDLPV
+1 MQ
-12 AGTLLAVH
+12 
-20 SDTTPRPGDIAQV
+20 SDATPRPGDIAQV

-41 EVLAPSSVREEHTL
+41 EVIKPTNTIRDEHTL
-55 VRLTCLDDDAQG
+55 VRLTCLDDDSQG

-78 GARVIRPAQ
+78 GAQVIRPAQ
-87 AGLGTPAALDEPRR
+87 TGLGTPTALDEPRR

-254 ERGRQ
+254 EKGRH

-269 VVAPASASRYAIDT
+269 VVAPASSSRYAIDT
-283 ETTRSIRSLADRFEH
+283 DTTRSIRSLADHFEH

-327 RGTKVRESQ
+327 RGTRVRESQ

-352 GSAQQYPVRQVVSVR
+352 GSAQPYPERHVVGVR
-367 LTHDGKRWHAAWPD
+367 LTHAAGHWAAEWLKPDGKTVDRR
-381 GPAVDLGEG
+381 VDLGAG
-390 QAPELELSTKLARY
+390 SSAELDLSTKLARY
-404 TQLMSPSSKKG
+404 TQLMSPGSKKG

-438 VHAAAFGAGRLAPG
+438 VHAAAFGAGALAPG
-452 GREEPQEALAEE
+452 AREEQGEMLTEE

-471 LELALDEDVREAS
+471 LELAFEEEVREAS
-484 EALPVDVQARQL
+484 AGLPVDIQARQL
-496 LDDMLDLSA
+496 LDEMLHLSA
-505 KSRTGRDAKL
+505 KYRGTRDAKL
-515 QALLQWIRTQLCPLT
+515 SALVQWLRENLCPLT

-562 GTDRGDERIL
+562 GTDRGEERIL
-572 TMMGGLGDVKRAE
+572 TMTGGLGDAKRAE
-585 IQDAF
+585 VQEAF
-590 NSALDEHPV
+590 NGALDEFPV
-599 RILLA
+599 RVLLA

-633 EQRNGRIDRALQP
+633 EQRNGRIDRTLQLQP
-646 EPIVRCGYFVY
+646 VVRCGYFVY
-657 EQRRE
+657 AQRAE

-685 VLMEQMEDALAS
+685 VLMEQMTDALAT
-697 GISDATLAKVEQA
+697 GITEGTLAKVEQA
-710 ATSSRT
+710 ATSART
-716 DVTKRELESQRTLKS
+716 EVTKKELESQRTLQS
-731 LKEELNVIDEIVGRS
+731 LRKELDAIGEIRERS

-752 DPALL
+752 DAALL

-771 RLERQPATEDGK
+771 RLERQSV
-783 AVEAWKVPSLP
+783 VEEEKTIDAWKVPALP

-815 VWRKRQLWPVVFEA
+815 DWRKRPLSPVVFDA
-829 PSGISSK
+829 PSGIASK
-836 LAHLHLSHPIVQ
+836 LAHLHLSHPVVQ

-862 DLGRVTVV
+862 DLSRVTVV

-888 FGAGAAR
+888 FGTGAAR

-931 EVTLAEAPELSATPA
+931 ELTLAEAPELSATPA
-946 AVRNRL
+946 AIRNRL

-964 SAVEGE
+964 PSVEEEAAV
-970 ATLREKDAKKKLG
+970 REKDALKKLA
-983 QRGVAEAKALTE
+983 QRGASEANALTQ
-995 ILHTQRE
+995 ILLTQRE
-1002 TIEEALGA
+1002 TIDEALGD
-1010 QLELKLTAKDELD
+1010 QLELKLTAKDEID
-1023 QWRRDKG
+1023 QWRRDKN
-1030 HLGQRLEALEKEL
+1030 HLEHRLAALEKEL
-1043 AEQPDALS
+1043 EEQPEALK

>member
-1 MLFIAVHDLPV
+1 ML
-12 AGTLLAVH
+12 
-20 SDTTPRPGDIAQV
+20 SDSMPRPGDIARV

-41 EVLAPSSVREEHTL
+41 EVLAPEGLRDSNTL

-67 RPLSVLWEREL
+67 RPLAVLWEREL
-78 GARVIRPAQ
+78 GAQVLRPETR
-87 AGLGTPAALDEPRR
+87 GLANATRLDEPRH

-128 GIHLLDHQLSPLKK
+128 GIHLLDHQLTPLKK

-177 VDRVLIVCPASVTLQ
+177 VERVLVVCPASVTLQ
-192 WRDEMEKRFGL
+192 WKEEMERRFGL
-203 RFEIFNR
+203 HFEIFNR
-210 DFVSRRRQERG
+210 DFVARRRQERG

-242 SEYFEPLKTLLE
+242 SEYFEPLKNLLE

-269 VVAPASASRYAIDT
+269 VVAPASSTRYAVDT
-283 ETTRSIRSLADRFEH
+283 DTTHSIRQLTDLFEH

-327 RGTKVRESQ
+327 RGTKVREQQ

-346 SDLREL
+346 SDLRAL
-352 GSAQQYPVRQVVSVR
+352 GSEDYPEREVLAVR
-367 LTHDGKRWHAAWPD
+367 LTHGGNGWSAAYPD
-381 GPAVDLGEG
+381 GRVVELGAG
-390 QAPELELSTKLARY
+390 SAIELDLSTKLARY
-404 TQLMSPSSKKG
+404 TELMRPTARKG

-424 RLLSSIEAFHRTLS
+424 RLLSSVEAFHRTLS
-438 VHAAAFGAGRLAPG
+438 VHAAAFGAGSLAPG
-452 GREEPQEALAEE
+452 AREEVESSPAEE
-464 YGETDEA
+464 FGETDME
-471 LELALDEDVREAS
+471 LELELDEQVRDESS
-484 EALPVDVQARQL
+484 ELSPDVQARIL
-496 LDDMLDLSA
+496 LDEMLATSGQH
-505 KSRTGRDAKL
+505 RTRHDAKL
-515 QALLQWIRTQLCPLT
+515 RALVAWIKEHLCPLSP
-530 RGASWKPRRVII
+530 GADWKRRRVII

-562 GTDRGDERIL
+562 GTERGDERIL
-572 TMMGGLGDVKRAE
+572 SLTGGLGDEGRAA
-585 IQDAF
+585 IQRAF
-590 NSALDEHPV
+590 NGDLEEHPV
-599 RILLA
+599 RVLLA

-615 GHCADLFHYDVP
+615 GHCSDLFHYDVP

-646 EPIVRCGYFVY
+646 EKKVRCGYFLY
-657 EQRRE
+657 TQRAE

-674 TIARELGSLGS
+674 VIARELGSLGS
-685 VLMEQMEDALAS
+685 VLMDQMAKAMSD
-697 GISDATLAKVEQA
+697 GIRGDTKEAVENAAISARADIAKQ
-710 ATSSRT
+710 
-716 DVTKRELESQRTLKS
+716 ELETQRTLTA
-731 LKEELNVIDEIVGRS
+731 LKKELDAIGEITARS

-752 DPALL
+752 DSALL
-757 RDALDVGFELAGST
+757 RDALDVGFELSGAQRMSAQT
-771 RLERQPATEDGK
+771 VKEDGQ
-783 AVEAWKVPSLP
+783 AIAAWKMPALP
-794 ESWSRTLDSIRPRRE
+794 DSWSRTLDSIRYPRE
-809 KDEAPW
+809 KDETPW
-815 VWRKRQLWPVVFEA
+815 DWRKRPLRSVVFEA
-829 PSGISSK
+829 PARISSE

-848 RVLQRYLA
+848 RILQRYLA

-862 DLGRVTVV
+862 DLSRVTVV
-870 KSKRD
+870 RTKRD
-875 AVARVI
+875 SVARVI

-900 VSVSAKWLDGGG
+900 VSVSAKWLEAEG

-931 EVTLAEAPELSATPA
+931 ELTLAEAPDLSSLAEGVQKKLLMA
-946 AVRNRL
+946 AP
-952 LASASGDFAALW
+952 GDFAKLW
-964 SAVEGE
+964 PAVEDE
-970 ATLREKDAKKKLG
+970 SARHEKNARKKLG
-983 QRGVAEAKALTE
+983 ERGDAEAKSLKK
-995 ILHTQRE
+995 ILETQQESIAEVLDRQ
-1002 TIEEALGA
+1002 LG
-1010 QLELKLTAKDELD
+1010 LELVAKEEID
-1023 QWRRDKG
+1023 QFKRDKG
-1030 HLGQRLEALEKEL
+1030 HLEKRRAALEKEL
-1043 AEQPDALS
+1043 REQPEALKQI
-1051 ATYDVRL
+1051 YDVRL
-1058 TRLTPVGMVYL
+1058 ARLSPVGMVYL

>member
-1 MLFIAVHDLPV
+1 VP
-12 AGTLLAVH
+12 
-20 SDTTPRPGDIAQV
+20 SDTLPRAGDIAQV

-41 EVLAPSSVREEHTL
+41 EVLAPSGVREDHTL

-87 AGLGTPAALDEPRR
+87 GGLGTPSALDEPRR

-128 GIHLLDHQLSPLKK
+128 GIHLFDHQLSPLKK

-192 WRDEMEKRFGL
+192 WREEMEKRFGL
-203 RFEIFNR
+203 HFEIFNR
-210 DFVSRRRQERG
+210 DFVARRRQERG

-242 SEYFEPLKTLLE
+242 GEYFEPLKTLLQE
-254 ERGRQ
+254 KGRH

-269 VVAPASASRYAIDT
+269 VVAPASGSRYAVDT
-283 ETTRSIRSLADRFEH
+283 ETTRSIRSLAEHFEH

-327 RGTKVRESQ
+327 RGTRVRESQ

-346 SDLREL
+346 SDLRLL
-352 GSAQQYPVRQVVSVR
+352 GSAQQYPERHVLAVR
-367 LTHDGKRWHAAWPD
+367 LTHAGGRWSAEWLRPGDTAVD
-381 GPAVDLGEG
+381 RRVDLGEG
-390 QAPELELSTKLARY
+390 HTAELDLSTQLARY
-404 TQLMSPSSKKG
+404 TQLLAPGSRKG

-438 VHAAAFGAGRLAPG
+438 VHAATFGAGDLASSARETPG
-452 GREEPQEALAEE
+452 ELLPEE
-464 YGETDEA
+464 YGETDES

-484 EALPVDVQARQL
+484 EGLPVDAQARQL
-496 LDDMLDLSA
+496 LDDMLRVSA
-505 KSRTGRDAKL
+505 KHRTGRDAKL
-515 QALLQWIRTQLCPLT
+515 LALLQWIREHLCPLT
-530 RGASWKPRRVII
+530 RGATWKPRRVIL

-553 KEQLTAAFE
+553 QEQLTAAFE

-572 TMMGGLGDVKRAE
+572 TLTGGLGDAKRAE
-585 IQDAF
+585 VQEAF
-590 NSALDEHPV
+590 NGPLDEFPV
-599 RILLA
+599 RVLLA

-615 GHCADLFHYDVP
+615 GHCADLFHFDVP

-646 EPIVRCGYFVY
+646 EPVVRCGYFIY
-657 EQRRE
+657 AQRAE
-662 DAVLDTLARKVD
+662 DAVLDTLARKVE

-685 VLMEQMEDALAS
+685 VLMEQMHDALSA
-697 GISDATLAKVEQA
+697 GITAGTLEKVEQA
-710 ATSSRT
+710 ATSSRVE
-716 DVTKRELESQRTLKS
+716 VTKQELESQRALQS
-731 LKEELNVIDEIVGRS
+731 LRKELDAIGDIRERS

-752 DPALL
+752 DSTLL

-771 RLERQPATEDGK
+771 RLQRASVSEEGRTL
-783 AVEAWKVPSLP
+783 EAWKMPDLP

-809 KDEAPW
+809 RDEAPW
-815 VWRKRQLWPVVFEA
+815 EWRKRPLSPVVFEA
-829 PSGISSK
+829 PPGVSSK

-856 QGFSAN
+856 QGFSAS
-862 DLGRVTVV
+862 DLSRVTVV
-870 KSKRD
+870 RSKRD

-912 KGHLKPFGEE
+912 RGHLKPFGEE
-922 ADRKAIEQL
+922 ADRRAIEQL
-931 EVTLAEAPELSATPA
+931 EMTLAEAPELSATPA
-946 AVRNRL
+946 SVQARL
-952 LASASGDFAALW
+952 LASASSDYAALW
-964 SAVEGE
+964 PSVEEE
-970 ATLREKDAKKKLG
+970 ASLREKDARKKLA
-983 QRGVAEAKALTE
+983 QRGTSEAQALTQ
-995 ILHTQRE
+995 ILLTQRE

-1010 QLELKLTAKDELD
+1010 QLELKLTAQDELE
-1023 QWRRDKG
+1023 QRRRDRS
-1030 HLGQRLEALEKEL
+1030 HLEQRLATLEKEL
-1043 AEQPDALS
+1043 VEQPEALR
-1051 ATYDVRL
+1051 ATYEVRL
-1058 TRLTPVGMVYL
+1058 SRLTPVGMVYL

>member
-1 MLFIAVHDLPV
+1 MNSPNVP
-12 AGTLLAVH
+12 T
-20 SDTTPRPGDIAQV
+20 PGDIATV

-41 EVLAPSSVREEHTL
+41 EVIAPTSIRDQHTL
-55 VRLTCLDDDAQG
+55 VRLTCLDDDSQG
-67 RPLSVLWEREL
+67 RSLSVLWEREL

-87 AGLGTPAALDEPRR
+87 AGIGKPDHLDEPRR

-111 SSVTATDAR
+111 SSVTATDAK

-128 GIHLLDHQLSPLKK
+128 GIHLLDHQLVPLKK

-177 VDRVLIVCPASVTLQ
+177 VERVLIVCPASVTLQ

-203 RFEIFNR
+203 PFEIFNR
-210 DFVSRRRQERG
+210 DFVARRRQERG

-242 SEYFEPLKTLLE
+242 SENFEPLRNFLDEK
-254 ERGRQ
+254 GRS
-259 KSMLVLDEAH
+259 KSLLVLDEAH
-269 VVAPASASRYAIDT
+269 VVAPASSSRYAVDT
-283 ETTRSIRSLADRFEH
+283 ETTRSIRQIADRFEH

-327 RGTKVRESQ
+327 RGTRVRESQ

-346 SDLREL
+346 ADLREL
-352 GSAQQYPVRQVVSVR
+352 GNTNYPVRRVVGVR
-367 LTHDGKRWHAAWPD
+367 LVHDGSTWRS
-381 GPAVDLGEG
+381 GGQELG
-390 QAPELELSTKLARY
+390 QAPAVELELAALLKKY
-404 TQLMSPSSKKG
+404 TLFVAPGSKKG

-438 VHAAAFGAGRLAPG
+438 VHAAAFGAGSLAPG
-452 GREEPQEALAEE
+452 GREEPAEAVAEE
-464 YGETDEA
+464 YGESDA
-471 LELALDEDVREAS
+471 SLELELEESIREAS
-484 EALPVDVQARQL
+484 EGLPVDVQARRL
-496 LDDMLDLSA
+496 LDDMLRLSA
-505 KSRTGRDAKL
+505 QHRTGRDAKL
-515 QALLQWIRTQLCPLT
+515 LALLHWIRQNQCSLE
-530 RGASWKPRRVII
+530 RGAKWKPRRLII

-562 GTDRGDERIL
+562 GTHRGDERIL
-572 TMMGGLGDVKRAE
+572 TMTGGIGDARRAE
-585 IQDAF
+585 VQDAF
-590 NSALDEHPV
+590 NGDLDEFPV

-646 EPIVRCGYFVY
+646 EPEVRCGYFVY
-657 EQRRE
+657 EQRPE
-662 DAVLDTLARKVD
+662 DAVLETLAKKVD

-685 VLMEQMEDALAS
+685 VLMEQMGAALS
-697 GISDATLAKVEQA
+697 DGITEETLVAVEKAANSTLAEV
-710 ATSSRT
+710 SR
-716 DVTKRELESQRTLKS
+716 KELETQRQLQK
-731 LKEELNVIDEIVGRS
+731 LRRDLDDIGDIRGRS

-757 RDALDVGFELAGST
+757 RDALDVGFELSGSS
-771 RLERQPATEDGK
+771 RLEK
-783 AVEAWKVPSLP
+783 AVVKDEGKSSEAWKVPALP
-794 ESWSRTLDSIRPRRE
+794 EAWSRTLDSIRPRRE
-809 KDEAPW
+809 KDELLW
-815 VWRKRQLWPVVFEA
+815 DWRKRPLLPVVFEA
-829 PSGISSK
+829 PSGIASK
-836 LAHLHLSHPIVQ
+836 LAHLHLSHPVVQ
-848 RVLQRYLA
+848 RVLQRFLA

-862 DLGRVTVV
+862 DLSRVTVV

-888 FGAGAAR
+888 FGTGAAR
-895 LHDEV
+895 LHDEL

-912 KGHLKPFGEE
+912 KGHLKPFGED
-922 ADRKAIEQL
+922 ADSKAIEQL
-931 EVTLAEAPELSATPA
+931 ETTLAEAPELGALSAPI
-946 AVRNRL
+946 RKRF
-952 LASASGDFAALW
+952 LASAATDFAALW
-964 SAVEGE
+964 PTVEE
-970 ATLREKDAKKKLG
+970 QSTARAADARKKLT
-983 QRGVAEAKALTE
+983 QRGASEAKALE
-995 ILHTQRE
+995 QILITQRE
-1002 TIEEALGA
+1002 TIEEALGE
-1010 QLELKLTAKDELD
+1010 QLDLPLAAKEELD
-1023 QWRRDKG
+1023 QWRRDKS
-1030 HLGQRLEALEKEL
+1030 HLQQRLGAIEKEL
-1043 AEQPDALS
+1043 AEEPEALKR
-1051 ATYDVRL
+1051 TYDVRL

-1069 WPSSR
+1069 WPSTR

>member
-1 MLFIAVHDLPV
+1 M
-12 AGTLLAVH
+12 H
-20 SDTTPRPGDIAQV
+20 SETAPRPGDIAQV

-41 EVLAPSSVREEHTL
+41 EVIKPSSIREEHTL
-55 VRLTCLDDDAQG
+55 VRLTCLDDDSQG

-78 GARVIRPAQ
+78 GAKVIRPAQ
-87 AGLGTPAALDEPRR
+87 SGLGTPSALDEPRR

-254 ERGRQ
+254 EKGSH

-269 VVAPASASRYAIDT
+269 VVAPASASRYAVDT
-283 ETTRSIRSLADRFEH
+283 DTTRSIRSLADHFEH

-327 RGTKVRESQ
+327 RGTRVRETQ

-346 SDLREL
+346 SDLRAL
-352 GSAQQYPVRQVVSVR
+352 GSGQHYPERHVIGVR
-367 LTHDGKRWHAAWPD
+367 LTHGEGRWSAEWLNPD
-381 GPAVDLGEG
+381 GRTIDRRVDLGAG
-390 QAPELELSTKLARY
+390 TPVELELSAKLSQY
-404 TQLMSPSSKKG
+404 TQLVSPGAKKG

-438 VHAAAFGAGRLAPG
+438 VHGASFGAGALAPG
-452 GREEPQEALAEE
+452 GREESDEALTEE
-464 YGETDEA
+464 YGETDES
-471 LELALDEDVREAS
+471 LELALDEEIKEAS
-484 EALPVDVQARQL
+484 EGLPVDVQARQL
-496 LDDMLDLSA
+496 LDEMLQLSA
-505 KSRTGRDAKL
+505 RHRTGRDAKL
-515 QALLQWIRTQLCPLT
+515 SALLQWIRENLCPLT
-530 RGASWKPRRVII
+530 RGAAWKPRRIII

-572 TMMGGLGDVKRAE
+572 TMTGGLGDAKRAE
-585 IQDAF
+585 VQEAF
-590 NSALDEHPV
+590 NGALDEHPV
-599 RILLA
+599 RVLLA

-633 EQRNGRIDRALQP
+633 EQRNGRIDRTLQP
-646 EPIVRCGYFVY
+646 QPVVRCGYFIY
-657 EQRRE
+657 AQRAE
-662 DAVLDTLARKVD
+662 DAVLDTLARKVE

-685 VLMEQMEDALAS
+685 VLMEQMAEALAS
-697 GISDATLAKVEQA
+697 GITEGTLARVEQA
-710 ATSSRT
+710 AASTRT
-716 DVTKRELESQRTLKS
+716 EVTKKELESQRS
-731 LKEELNVIDEIVGRS
+731 LQSLRDELAAIGEISARS

-752 DPALL
+752 DSALL
-757 RDALDVGFELAGST
+757 RDALDVGFELSGSS
-771 RLERQPATEDGK
+771 RLERQTVVEEEK
-783 AVEAWKVPSLP
+783 SVEAWMVPALP
-794 ESWSRTLDSIRPRRE
+794 ESWTRTLDSIRPRRE

-815 VWRKRQLWPVVFEA
+815 DWRKRPLSPVVFEA
-829 PSGISSK
+829 PSSIASK
-836 LAHLHLSHPIVQ
+836 LAHLHLSHPVVQ

-862 DLGRVTVV
+862 DLSRVTVV

-875 AVARVI
+875 SVARVI

-888 FGAGAAR
+888 FGTGAAR

-900 VSVSAKWLDGGG
+900 ISVSAKWLDGGG

-931 EVTLAEAPELSATPA
+931 ELTLAEAPELSATPA
-946 AVRNRL
+946 TVRNRL

-964 SAVEGE
+964 PAVEQE
-970 ATLREKDAKKKLG
+970 AAAREKDARKRLG
-983 QRGVAEAKALTE
+983 QRGTSEANALTG
-995 ILHTQRE
+995 ILVTQRE
-1002 TIEEALGA
+1002 TIEEALGD
-1010 QLELKLTAKDELD
+1010 QLELKLTAKDELE
-1023 QWRRDKG
+1023 QWRRDKS
-1030 HLGQRLEALEKEL
+1030 HLEKRLAALEKEL
-1043 AEQPDALS
+1043 AEQPEALK

-1058 TRLTPVGMVYL
+1058 ARLTPVGMVYL

>member
-1 MLFIAVHDLPV
+1 MN
-12 AGTLLAVH
+12 
-20 SDTTPRPGDIAQV
+20 SDSTPRTGDIAQV

-41 EVLAPSSVREEHTL
+41 EVIKPTTTREEHTL
-55 VRLTCLDDDAQG
+55 VRLTCLDDDSQG

-78 GARVIRPAQ
+78 GAQVIRPARS
-87 AGLGTPAALDEPRR
+87 GLGAPSALDEPRR

-192 WRDEMEKRFGL
+192 WRDEMEKKFGL

-210 DFVSRRRQERG
+210 DFVARRRQERG

-254 ERGRQ
+254 EKGRQ

-269 VVAPASASRYAIDT
+269 VVAPASSSRYAIDT
-283 ETTRSIRSLADRFEH
+283 DTTRSIRSLADHFEH

-327 RGTKVRESQ
+327 RGTKVREAQ

-352 GSAQQYPVRQVVSVR
+352 GSAQNYPERHVVGVR
-367 LTHDGKRWHAAWPD
+367 LTHAAGRWTAEWLKPDGKTVDRR
-381 GPAVDLGEG
+381 VDLGEG
-390 QAPELELSTKLARY
+390 SSAELDLSTKLARY
-404 TQLMSPSSKKG
+404 TQLMSPGSKKG

-424 RLLSSIEAFHRTLS
+424 RLLSSVEAFHRTLS
-438 VHAAAFGAGRLAPG
+438 VHGATYGAGALAPG
-452 GREEPQEALAEE
+452 GREEPDETPPEE

-471 LELALDEDVREAS
+471 MELALDEDVREAS
-484 EALPVDVQARQL
+484 AGLPVDVQARQL
-496 LDDMLDLSA
+496 LDEMLQLSA
-505 KSRTGRDAKL
+505 RHRSGRDAKL
-515 QALLQWIRTQLCPLT
+515 SALLQWIRENLCPLS
-530 RGASWKPRRVII
+530 RGAAWKPRRVII

-572 TMMGGLGDVKRAE
+572 SMTGGLGDAKRAE
-585 IQDAF
+585 VQEAF
-590 NSALDEHPV
+590 NGALDEFPV
-599 RILLA
+599 RVLLA

-633 EQRNGRIDRALQP
+633 EQRNGRIDRTLQP
-646 EPIVRCGYFVY
+646 QPIVRCGYFVY
-657 EQRRE
+657 AQRPE
-662 DAVLDTLARKVD
+662 DAVLDTLARKVEV
-674 TIARELGSLGS
+674 ISRELGSLGS
-685 VLMEQMEDALAS
+685 VLMEQMTDALAA
-697 GISDATLAKVEQA
+697 GITADTLARVEQA
-710 ATSSRT
+710 ATSTRT
-716 DVTKRELESQRTLKS
+716 EVTKKELESQRTLQS
-731 LKEELNVIDEIVGRS
+731 LRKELDAIGEIRERS

-752 DPALL
+752 DSALL

-771 RLERQPATEDGK
+771 RLQRQTVTEEEKQVD
-783 AVEAWKVPSLP
+783 AWKMPALP
-794 ESWSRTLDSIRPRRE
+794 ESWSKTLDSIRPRRE

-815 VWRKRQLWPVVFEA
+815 DWRKRPLCPVVFDA
-829 PSGISSK
+829 PSGMASK
-836 LAHLHLSHPIVQ
+836 LAHLHLSHPVVQ

-862 DLGRVTVV
+862 DLSRVTVV

-888 FGAGAAR
+888 FGSGAAR

-931 EVTLAEAPELSATPA
+931 ELTLAEAPELSATPA

-952 LASASGDFAALW
+952 LSSASSDFAALW
-964 SAVEGE
+964 SAVEEESG
-970 ATLREKDAKKKLG
+970 AREKEALKKLA
-983 QRGVAEAKALTE
+983 QRGANEAKALTQ
-995 ILHTQRE
+995 ILETQRE
-1002 TIEEALGA
+1002 TIDEALGD

-1030 HLGQRLEALEKEL
+1030 HLEKRLAALAKELVEQPEALK
-1043 AEQPDALS
+1043 